1 MTTFI
6 YFVRHAESIYVE
18 GTERSRSLSEKG
30 MADALAIK
38 DILKTEEI
46 DYFISSPYERS
57 IETIRP
63 MAIEYLKDIKIEE
76 DLRERNIGEFSS
88 ISFKEA
94 KCQVYEDIHYAFP
107 QGESNLKAQKR
118 SVKVM
123 EDILETYE
131 GKKIVI
137 GTHGDIM
144 TLMMNHFDKQY
155 GFDFWESTS
164 MPDIYKL
171 RFEEKR
177 LISTIRLWGSSLE
190 EGNGIS

>member
-1 MTTFI
+1 VTTFI

-30 MADALAIK
+30 MADALTIK

-46 DYFISSPYERS
+46 DYFISSPYERA

-63 MAIEYLKDIKIEE
+63 TAIEYLNDIKIEE
-76 DLRERNIGEFSS
+76 DLRERNIGIFSS

-94 KCQVYEDIHYAFP
+94 KRQVYEDIHYAFP
-107 QGESNLKAQKR
+107 LGESTLIAQKR

-144 TLMMNHFDKQY
+144 ALMMNHFDKQY
-155 GFDFWESTS
+155 GFDFWQSTS

-171 RFEEKR
+171 SFEEKKLKNSTRIWGR
-177 LISTIRLWGSSLE
+177 LIQ

>member
-18 GTERSRSLSEKG
+18 GTESSRSLSEKG
-30 MADALAIK
+30 MADALTIK

-63 MAIEYLKDIKIEE
+63 TAIEYLKDIKIEE
-76 DLRERNIGEFSS
+76 DLRERNIGKFSS

-94 KCQVYEDIHYAFP
+94 KCQVYADIHYAFP
-107 QGESNLKAQKR
+107 QGESSLIAQKR

-155 GFDFWESTS
+155 GFNFWESTS

-177 LISTIRLWGSSLE
+177 LKNSTRIWESLLE